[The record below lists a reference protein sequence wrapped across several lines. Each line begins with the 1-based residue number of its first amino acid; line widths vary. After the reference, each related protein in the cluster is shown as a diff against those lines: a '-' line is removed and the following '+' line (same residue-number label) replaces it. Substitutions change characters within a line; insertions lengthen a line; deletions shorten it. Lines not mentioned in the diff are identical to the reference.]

1 MLSFK
6 TLRWRNLLST
16 GNYWTEI
23 QLNQFQNT
31 LVVGENGSGKSTM
44 LDALCFCLYGKPFR
58 DINKGALMN
67 SINTK
72 DTSVEVEFV
81 ADHHEYKIV
90 RGIKPDVFEIYREG
104 TLLDQMASGDY
115 QDHLEKFILKLNY
128 KSFTQIVILGS
139 ASFTPF
145 MQLKASDRREVIED
159 LLDIQIFSRM
169 NKLVKAKQ
177 STLVLE
183 RNANKL
189 LIDSAAEKITMQER
203 YITEAMQDAD
213 VRIKDHEHEV
223 AQNQTEINRLL
234 REIDSHTASGTAIH
248 EKILDKAK
256 TTVALKKITQLEAQI
271 ENVLSKHKKTSKFY
285 ETEEKCP
292 TCAQVIDALFKTE
305 QFAILGGKIG
315 ECETGLVQLEQK
327 FLVAQKRMA
336 EISVIEQEIADH
348 ELSIANHRTSV
359 RQLEKFNTKLK
370 AKIEDFRTQHHSTGR
385 EQDRL
390 GELLT
395 LQAKLEEDKKVL
407 ISESAYL
414 DAAGMLLKD
423 TGIKTK
429 IIRQYLPIINTL
441 VNKYLASMDFFVN
454 FNLDETFKETIKSRH
469 RDDFTYHS
477 FSEGE
482 KQRIDMALVLT
493 WRAVAKL
500 KNSADTNLLIL
511 DEIFDSSLDNTGAEE
526 LMKILHNLEATNV
539 FVISHRGD
547 ILQDKFQNVIKFAKQ
562 QSFSRIIT

>member
-1 MLSFK
+1 
-6 TLRWRNLLST
+6 
-16 GNYWTEI
+16 
-23 QLNQFQNT
+23 
-31 LVVGENGSGKSTM
+31 
-44 LDALCFCLYGKPFR
+44 
-58 DINKGALMN
+58 MN
-67 SINTK
+67 SINMK
-72 DTSVEVEFV
+72 DTSVEVEFI

-90 RGIKPDVFEIYREG
+90 RGIKPDVFEIYRDD
-104 TLLDQMASGDY
+104 TLLDQTASGDY
-115 QDHLEKFILKLNY
+115 QEQLEKFILKLNF

-177 STLVLE
+177 STLVLD

-189 LIDSAAEKITMQER
+189 LIDSSTEKITMQER
-203 YITEAMQDAD
+203 YITEAMQDAS
-213 VRIKDHEHEV
+213 VRIKEHEQEV
-223 AQNQTEINRLL
+223 AQNRTEINRLL
-234 REIDSHTASGTAIH
+234 TEIDNHTTGV
-248 EKILDKAK
+248 
-256 TTVALKKITQLEAQI
+256 VALGFKIMDKNKVMIAAKKVTQLEAQI
-271 ENVLSKHKKTSKFY
+271 EQVLGKHRKARKFY
-285 ETEEKCP
+285 ETEQNCP
-292 TCAQVIDALFKTE
+292 TCRQDIDKGFTTKQLQDLNVK
-305 QFAILGGKIG
+305 ILECG
-315 ECETGLVQLEQK
+315 EGLAQLEKK
-327 FLVAQKRMA
+327 FLDSQKRLA
-336 EISVIEQEIADH
+336 EIAEVEHEIANH
-348 ELSIANHRTSV
+348 ELMIANHRTSAN
-359 RQLEKFNTKLK
+359 QLERFTTKLN
-370 AKIEDFRTQHHSTGR
+370 AKIEECKTQHHSTGR
-385 EQDRL
+385 EQERL
-390 GELLT
+390 AE
-395 LQAKLEEDKKVL
+395 LQALQEKLEVDKKSL
-407 ISESAYL
+407 ISEAAYL

-469 RDDFTYHS
+469 RDEFTYHS

-511 DEIFDSSLDNTGAEE
+511 DEIFDSSLDNTGTEE

-547 ILQDKFQNVIKFAKQ
+547 ILQDKFQNVIKFQKAQ
-562 QSFSRIIT
+562 CFSRITT